1 MLSGQHLLITCD
13 EGYDVCGDSSVL
25 CESGVYQLTA
35 QPSCHRISC
44 GSLQV
49 VHGRAVP
56 STNILFGDTAR
67 VECNAGYFLNQ
78 QSAGIQMHEECTAY
92 GLPPSS
98 YLLLCFN
105 HVDSR
110 WDVVVVTVCL
120 CSNLS
125 HIALFLL
132 SSLWSSLSMVLS
144 LFFPFLRALF
154 PDFFS
159 LSLSLS
165 HTRTHTTLLSCSPSV
180 CLFRR
185 DTHALSLTI
194 FLARMRARSVSLC
207 LSQAH
212 FLRHGNVST
221 VPCFLHHQSEA
232 PQNQTVAAPQV
243 TIRKQVLMP
252 APGIWSVSVVRTRAT
267 MKRVFYARKENTRQ
281 KLQQSLVWIVLATHF
296 LLKEVSLCQIALAI
310 SDTFWCKSWKVVLLR
325 QLVFV
330 MLDFSHQR
338 MDHHVYLVPKDFTN
352 EMLD

>member
-1 MLSGQHLLITCD
+1 VLSGQHLLITCD

-98 YLLLCFN
+98 YLLLCFI

-132 SSLWSSLSMVLS
+132 SSLWSSLSMVLLS
-144 LFFPFLRALF
+144 FFLSCARFA
-154 PDFFS
+154 DSFS

-165 HTRTHTTLLSCSPSV
+165 HTRTHTTLLSCSPSF
-180 CLFRR
+180 CLFQS
-185 DTHALSLTI
+185 DKHALSLTL
-194 FLARMRARSVSLC
+194 FLSRTRARSVSLC
-207 LSQAH
+207 LSQAP
-212 FLRHGNVST
+212 FLRHGNAST
-221 VPCFLHHQSEA
+221 VPCFLHDQSEA
-232 PQNQTVAAPQV
+232 PRNQTVA
-243 TIRKQVLMP
+243 TTRKQVLMP
-252 APGIWSVSVVRTRAT
+252 APGIWSVSVVRTKAIMRS
-267 MKRVFYARKENTRQ
+267 VFYARKGNTRQ
-281 KLQQSLVWIVLATHF
+281 KLQQPL
-296 LLKEVSLCQIALAI
+296 
-310 SDTFWCKSWKVVLLR
+310 
-325 QLVFV
+325 
-330 MLDFSHQR
+330 M
-338 MDHHVYLVPKDFTN
+338 
-352 EMLD
+352 